1 MKSKSNVR
9 YFSLDSIQPNLR
21 AAIGKEVFRVKVK
34 ETSGTLEKSSKS
46 TISEVDKVDLD
57 EEAEFLL
64 NHPQISESFEKYPL
78 GDEDDLIPWE
88 EVKREVLYC
97 V

>member
-1 MKSKSNVR
+1 MNSKSNVR
-9 YFSLDSIQPNLR
+9 HFSLDSVQSYLR

-46 TISEVDKVDLD
+46 TISEVDKGDLD

-64 NHPQISESFEKYPL
+64 NHPQITESLEKYPL

-88 EVKREVLYC
+88 GVKREVLYC